1 MTALHR
7 IGLAVLFSGL
17 LAACGTVPYTQR
29 NQLMTISEAEE
40 VELGEAAFQEVKS
53 NASLIDDSRLR
64 LIRRVGE
71 RIAAATGRDGFRWEF
86 IVIGS
91 DEINAFA
98 LPRGKVA
105 FYSGILPYCEGED
118 GVAAV
123 MAHEVAHVLARH
135 GAERLSQARILEFGG
150 AALSAVFSGGSP
162 VVQRGVRGAYGMG
175 GKLGVLL
182 PFSRKHEAE
191 ADEIGLVLMAKA
203 GFDPNAALDF
213 WHRFLVGGRG
223 GQAPEILS
231 SHPSGEERL
240 RRLEELMP
248 VAVEYYRKAVAVPRR
263 PEDESATTPDIP
275 PEEIIRRLRESE
287 PLD

>member
-1 MTALHR
+1 MGESPWPSGAARSFFAAGKGAAASAGATS
-7 IGLAVLFSGL
+7 FSDA
-17 LAACGTVPYTQR
+17 AAC
-29 NQLMTISEAEE
+29 S
-40 VELGEAAFQEVKS
+40 
-53 NASLIDDSRLR
+53 
-64 LIRRVGE
+64 
-71 RIAAATGRDGFRWEF
+71 
-86 IVIGS
+86 
-91 DEINAFA
+91 
-98 LPRGKVA
+98 
-105 FYSGILPYCEGED
+105 C
-118 GVAAV
+118 
-123 MAHEVAHVLARH
+123 
-135 GAERLSQARILEFGG
+135 G

-203 GFDPNAALDF
+203 GFDPGAALDF

-248 VAVEYYRKAVAVPRR
+248 VANEYYRKAVAVPRR
-263 PEDESATTPDIP
+263 PEDESATPPDIP